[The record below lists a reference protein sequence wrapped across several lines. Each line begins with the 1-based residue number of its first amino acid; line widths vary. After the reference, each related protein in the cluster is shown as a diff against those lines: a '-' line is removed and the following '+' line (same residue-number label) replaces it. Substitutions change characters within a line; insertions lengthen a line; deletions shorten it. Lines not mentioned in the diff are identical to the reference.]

1 MVSGSLR
8 PRVWRTQTSRPSSE
22 VPGSRRQNSAV
33 RFLQTLLLAGAGGV
47 AWWQRCFLFRFPQ
60 QLGVRLYNRKRAQ
73 DQSEAMHLWMFGA
86 PPPSHPPTLPDLQLQ
101 APDKG
106 RAEEAPKLVVLLL
119 QAEKLRLPLQQR
131 LLQLQ
136 PAKHRLELAWRHT
149 PHTHT
154 QFLPVCFSAGEVKFP
169 PMSHQQGASYSRYTQ
184 ILAHTHT
191 VSLSPM
197 QTDSL
202 M

>member
-22 VPGSRRQNSAV
+22 FPGSRRQNSAV

-86 PPPSHPPTLPDLQLQ
+86 PPPPTPPLSQTFSSRLRI
-101 APDKG
+101 K
-106 RAEEAPKLVVLLL
+106 AELRKRRSLLFSSCKRRSS
-119 QAEKLRLPLQQR
+119 ASRCNSASCSCNQQNTGWS
-131 LLQLQ
+131 
-136 PAKHRLELAWRHT
+136 WRGDTH
-149 PHTHT
+149 HTHT
-154 QFLPVCFSAGEVKFP
+154 QFLPVCFSAGEVKSP